1 MQLNEKTWNHPWDQ
15 RKVTFLKVINK
26 LIINKFFKEF
36 INHKKRTNRAVA
48 FSCRCL
54 PNILKYCYHIW
65 NFPKIRRS
73 RFIQAQIEKNSA
85 NTYESSGSVF
95 SAELPLEQKENK
107 KCLSNQ
113 NWLWLYLTNLGVRE
127 ILCSF
132 SLVLE
137 GKAGKEMPNYQD

>member
-1 MQLNEKTWNHPWDQ
+1 MSQIFLNIATTYETFQKSGDQ
-15 RKVTFLKVINK
+15 DSFRHK
-26 LIINKFFKEF
+26 L
-36 INHKKRTNRAVA
+36 
-48 FSCRCL
+48 
-54 PNILKYCYHIW
+54 
-65 NFPKIRRS
+65 
-73 RFIQAQIEKNSA
+73 KNSA